1 MGTSPSTGA
10 RAVLGREPLAELRS
24 SLVAATVLVCLVPS
38 TLAALLGS
46 VPIGLMTLV
55 ASAVIAASAWKGL
68 VAAHAEAVEDHV
80 ADTEHWVE
88 DAYRRLTQIQRDL
101 DQTKLREEEAS
112 RLALVAQ
119 RTTSGVLITDRDGR
133 IEWINDGFTSLTGY
147 SMDEALGRT
156 PGALVRSS
164 RTDPVESGKMGRAVR
179 EGLPYSGEVWNRRR
193 DGSHFLSTIE
203 IEPLFDADGDL
214 TGFMGLEVDVTKE
227 RILAE
232 EVAASETRMRK
243 LIEDTQ
249 VVVWEYDPA
258 QNRFLYVSPQVE
270 RYGYT
275 AEQWL
280 APGFFQEVVHV
291 EDCDDTMRACADAT
305 ARGEDHELTY
315 RMFCA
320 DGTLVWIRDLVKV
333 VQRDDDSV
341 VLRGVFVDVTEQRTV
356 ERSLEE
362 LSAHSRVEAERLEMA
377 LLGGD
382 IALWDWQPPTGELVV
397 NERWAEM
404 LGTDAASIDHH
415 DAWESAIHPDDR
427 APTASAMEAHLR
439 GETGFFESTYR
450 LQHVSGHWV
459 WVLGRGKVVERANDG
474 TPERFV
480 GVQIDRTKDV
490 VRSIELETLRE
501 QAEIA
506 NRAKSEFLANVSHEI
521 RTPLT
526 AILGYA
532 DILREDGDMERAPRR
547 RVEMLQ
553 TIQPAG
559 RHLHPLIHDIPD
571 LSKIE
576 AQRMTI
582 EEVEFSLPEL
592 GV

>member
-1 MGTSPSTGA
+1 MGTSPSTGT
-10 RAVLGREPLAELRS
+10 RAALGREPLAELRG
-24 SLVAATVLVCLVPS
+24 SLVVAAALVCLVPS
-38 TLAALLGS
+38 TLVALLGS
-46 VPIGLMTLV
+46 ISLGLITLV
-55 ASAVIAASAWKGL
+55 TSAVIAASAWKGL
-68 VAAHAEAVEDHV
+68 VAAHAEAARDHV

-101 DQTKLREEEAS
+101 DQTKLREEDAS

-119 RTTSGVLITDRDGR
+119 LTPRGVLITDRDGR
-133 IEWINDGFTSLTGY
+133 IEWVNEGFTTLTGY

-156 PGALVRSS
+156 PGTLLRSS
-164 RTDPVESGKMGRAVR
+164 RTDSVESGKMGRAVR

-203 IEPLFDADGDL
+203 IEPLLDADGEL

-270 RYGYT
+270 RYGYA
-275 AEQWL
+275 AEEWL
-280 APGFFQEVVHV
+280 APGFFQEVVHDD
-291 EDCDDTMRACADAT
+291 DCEETMRACAAAT
-305 ARGEDHELTY
+305 ARCEDHELTY
-315 RMFCA
+315 RMHCA
-320 DGTLVWIRDLVKV
+320 DDTLVWIRDLVKV
-333 VQRDDDSV
+333 VRRDDGSV

-356 ERSLEE
+356 ERNLEE

-382 IALWDWQPPTGELVV
+382 IALWDWQPQTGELVV

-404 LGTDAASIDHH
+404 LGAETSSVDRYDV
-415 DAWESAIHPDDR
+415 WESAIHPDDR

-439 GETGFFESTYR
+439 GRTTFFESTYR
-450 LQHVSGHWV
+450 LRHASGRWV
-459 WVLGRGKVVERANDG
+459 WVLGRGKVVERTDDG
-474 TPERFV
+474 SPVRFV

-490 VRSIELETLRE
+490 IRSMELESLRE

-506 NRAKSEFLANVSHEI
+506 SRAKSEFLANVSHEI

-532 DILREDGDMERAPRR
+532 EILREDGDIERAPRR

-553 TIQPAG
+553 TIQSAG
-559 RHLHPLIHDIPD
+559 RHLLVLINDILD

-582 EEVEFSLPEL
+582 EEVEFS
-592 GV
+592 